1 MENHY
6 DCFIL
11 LLVIFFN
18 EIQVSFNWPGQA
30 QVETLEWNYCPSW
43 GGGGGGGRS
52 ISSISRVILSKSL
65 PFPRLVVGWGF
76 TLTGALF
83 ICDQNINELKKHVI
97 HSTN

>member
-1 MENHY
+1 MKFRY
-6 DCFIL
+6 L
-11 LLVIFFN
+11 LTGLAKHK
-18 EIQVSFNWPGQA
+18 WRH
-30 QVETLEWNYCPSW
+30 WNGIIVLAG